1 MAACDLGV
9 CDVRYI
15 STRGSAPDLAFDEVL
30 LTGLARD
37 GGLYVPAEW
46 PQLSADD
53 LRAMAGQSYNEI
65 AFQVIKPF
73 VGGTIDDADLQQI
86 IERAYATFEGGKV
99 APLVDIGDGVMLME
113 QFHGPTLAFK
123 DVAMQLLGGLFD
135 HVLKTRGTSITIV
148 GATSG
153 DTGSAALEACKN
165 KDALRIFMLHPKGRV
180 SDVQRKQMTTVI
192 ADNVYNLAVEG
203 TFDDCQDLVKAMFND
218 QPFRDRHN
226 LSAVNSINWAR
237 VMAQIVYYVY
247 AAVQLGAPDKQV
259 SFTVPTGNFGNV
271 FAGYAAKQ
279 MGVPI
284 KRFVVASNSNDI
296 LARFFA
302 SGEMKMETVVPTI
315 SPSMD
320 IQISSNFERLLF
332 DLLGRD
338 GAAVADTLT
347 KFRETGAFSVSE
359 DAYQAARA
367 LFAGAR
373 YDDMETKQTIK
384 DLHNQIGM
392 LIDPHS
398 AVGVAAAR
406 STPETDGTPMVVLA
420 TAHPAKFPDA
430 VEDASGVRP
439 GLPPRV
445 GDLFD
450 REEKAVDIAGDL
462 AAIETYINDHSP
474 LKSGAA

>member
-1 MAACDLGV
+1 
-9 CDVRYI
+9 
-15 STRGSAPDLAFDEVL
+15 
-30 LTGLARD
+30 
-37 GGLYVPAEW
+37 
-46 PQLSADD
+46 
-53 LRAMAGQSYNEI
+53 
-65 AFQVIKPF
+65 
-73 VGGTIDDADLQQI
+73 
-86 IERAYATFEGGKV
+86 
-99 APLVDIGDGVMLME
+99 
-113 QFHGPTLAFK
+113 
-123 DVAMQLLGGLFD
+123 
-135 HVLKTRGTSITIV
+135 
-148 GATSG
+148 
-153 DTGSAALEACKN
+153 
-165 KDALRIFMLHPKGRV
+165 
-180 SDVQRKQMTTVI
+180 
-192 ADNVYNLAVEG
+192 
-203 TFDDCQDLVKAMFND
+203 
-218 QPFRDRHN
+218 
-226 LSAVNSINWAR
+226 
-237 VMAQIVYYVY
+237 
-247 AAVQLGAPDKQV
+247 
-259 SFTVPTGNFGNV
+259 VPTGNFGNV

-296 LARFFA
+296 LARFFS

-373 YDDMETKQTIK
+373 YDDTETKQTIK

>member
-1 MAACDLGV
+1 M
-9 CDVRYI
+9 RYI
-15 STRGSAPDLAFDEVL
+15 STRGVAPELAFDDVL

-46 PQLSADD
+46 PQLSADA
-53 LRAMAGQSYNEI
+53 LRSMAGQSYNEI
-65 AFQVIKPF
+65 AFRVIKPF
-73 VGGTIDDADLQQI
+73 VGGAIDDASLIEI
-86 IERAYATFEGGKV
+86 IDRAYSTFEGGQV
-99 APLVDIGDGVMLME
+99 APLVEIGEGVMLME

-135 HVLKTRGTSITIV
+135 HVLRTRGTTITIV

-153 DTGSAALEACKN
+153 DTGSAALEACRD
-165 KDALRIFMLHPKGRV
+165 KDALRVFMLHPKGRV
-180 SDVQRKQMTTVI
+180 SEVQRRQMTTII
-192 ADNVYNLAVEG
+192 ADNVFNLAVEG

-338 GAAVADTLT
+338 GNAVTETLT
-347 KFRETGAFSVSE
+347 RFRETGAFSVNE
-359 DAYQAARA
+359 QAYAKARE
-367 LFAGAR
+367 LFDGAR
-373 YDDMETKQTIK
+373 YDDAQTKQTIH
-384 DLHNQIGM
+384 DLHADIGM
-392 LIDPHS
+392 LIDPHT

-406 STPETDGTPMVVLA
+406 SNPESDGTPMVVLS

-430 VEDASGVRP
+430 VEAASEVRP
-439 GLPPRV
+439 DLPERV
-445 GDLFD
+445 GDLLV
-450 REEKAVDIAGDL
+450 REEKAVDIAGEL
-462 AAIETYINDHSP
+462 GTIERYIDDNSP
-474 LKSGAA
+474 VQSGAA

>member
-1 MAACDLGV
+1 M
-9 CDVRYI
+9 RYI
-15 STRGSAPDLAFDEVL
+15 STRGTAPDLAFDEVL

-46 PQLSADD
+46 PQLSTDD
-53 LRAMAGQSYNEI
+53 LRSMAGKTYNEI

-73 VGGTIDDADLQQI
+73 IGGTIEDADLKQI
-86 IERAYATFEGGKV
+86 IDRAYATFEDGEV
-99 APLVDIGDGVMLME
+99 APLVDIGDGLMLME

-135 HVLKTRGTSITIV
+135 HVLKARGTSITIV

-153 DTGSAALEACKN
+153 DTGSAALEACSN

-180 SDVQRKQMTTVI
+180 SEVQRRQMTTVI
-192 ADNVYNLAVEG
+192 ADNVFNLAVEG

-247 AAVQLGAPDKQV
+247 AAVQLGAPEKSV

-332 DLLGRD
+332 DMLGRD
-338 GAAVADTLT
+338 GAAVAETLT
-347 KFRETGAFSVSE
+347 KFRETGMFSVSE
-359 DAYQAARA
+359 DAYKNARA
-367 LFAGAR
+367 LFDGAR
-373 YDDMETKQTIK
+373 YDDAETKQTIK
-384 DLHNQIGM
+384 KLYDDIGM
-392 LIDPHS
+392 LIDPHT

-406 STPETDGTPMVVLA
+406 AKPETDGTPMVVLA

-439 GLPPRV
+439 DLPARV

-450 REEKAVDIAGDL
+450 REEKATDIAGEL
-462 AAIETYINDHSP
+462 AAIENYIDEHSP
-474 LKSGAA
+474 SKSGAA